1 MDKIKLV
8 PPEGVTSFSCNGEQ
22 FDADDKGHITVPAGY
37 AIQAYA
43 FGFGNV
49 PAEEAPTKA
58 EKIAAA
64 KEAVKAAKEAV
75 AAAQGDEE
83 KAAAQAALAAAEE
96 ELKAAKA

>member
-49 PAEEAPTKA
+49 PEGEAQADQAPTKP
-58 EKIAAA
+58 A
-64 KEAVKAAKEAV
+64 KPGKKRDASEGE
-75 AAAQGDEE
+75 
-83 KAAAQAALAAAEE
+83 AQAE
-96 ELKAAKA
+96 